1 MVVIKSRSSFIS
13 ALIVYKKMADMDVV
27 AAEGRRN
34 EFGEKT
40 NEKEHRRQKI
50 TNEEVNHIR
59 LSRKK
64 KKDFL
69 LFNINPNF
77 EAQKKKV
84 LWS

>member
-13 ALIVYKKMADMDVV
+13 ALIVYKKMADIDVV

-64 KKDFL
+64 KRF
-69 LFNINPNF
+69 FAF
-77 EAQKKKV
+77 QY
-84 LWS
+84 